1 MESSLVIE
9 NLTAGYGKA
18 PVLTRIN
25 LSLQKGS
32 ICALMGENGSGKT
45 TLIRCIN
52 GTLTPTR
59 GKVWVNQKSLASLN
73 RMEIARLI
81 SVVPQATHSAFSF
94 SCIDMILMGA
104 VARMKPW
111 ASPGR
116 KEISRAMAALEEVG
130 GKKLANRLFNRLS
143 GGERQLVMI
152 ARALYQDT
160 PIMLLDEPNTH
171 LDYSNQHSV
180 MELVR
185 DLVKRRNVTA
195 LITLHD
201 PNLAL
206 FYCDRVAMLKKGE
219 ILALGKTEDIM
230 NDSMLRQ
237 VLGNNIQCN
246 HTENGVLV
254 CTPRHLE
261 ANRAAL

>member
-9 NLTAGYGKA
+9 NLTAGYGKV
-18 PVLTRIN
+18 PILKKIN

-52 GTLTPTR
+52 ATLKPLR
-59 GKVWVNQKSLASLN
+59 GKVWVKKKALASLN

-94 SCIDMILMGA
+94 TCMEMILMGA

-111 ASPGR
+111 SAPGR
-116 KEISRAMAALEEVG
+116 KEVAKAMVALEEVG
-130 GKKLANRLFNRLS
+130 GKKLADRLFNRLS

-180 MELVR
+180 MELIR
-185 DLVKRRNVTA
+185 RLVKRRNVTA

-206 FYCDRVAMLKKGE
+206 FYCDRVAMLKQGE
-219 ILALGKTEDIM
+219 ILALGKTKDIM
-230 NDSMLRQ
+230 NDGMLRQ
-237 VLGNNIQCN
+237 VLGSNIQCG

-254 CTPRHLE
+254 VTPRHLG
-261 ANRAAL
+261 ANRVAV